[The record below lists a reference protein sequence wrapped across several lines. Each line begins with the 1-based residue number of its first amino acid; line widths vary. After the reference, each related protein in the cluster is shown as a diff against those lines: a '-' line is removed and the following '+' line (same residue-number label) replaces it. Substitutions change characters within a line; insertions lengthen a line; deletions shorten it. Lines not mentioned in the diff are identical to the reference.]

1 MLRQVGEGDPRDG
14 AWLVRMAPSGPSV
27 EMRSPVD
34 AALPATRRPPSSQKR
49 DLAPTARVHPFP
61 FPAAVASRFTLFN
74 DPVHGFVSVPKG
86 LVLSLVETPEVQRL
100 RRIRQLGLGFLV
112 FPGAVH
118 TRFEHGIG
126 AMALMGE
133 ALDTLREKGTVMDTD
148 EIDGAL
154 AAALLHDVGHGPFS
168 HTLEHQLLGAG
179 PSGRPFHHE
188 RMSRALI
195 ARLDRRTGGRLA
207 CALAI
212 FDGTY
217 GRPFFHSLVASQL
230 DMDRLDYLRRD
241 SFYTG
246 VAEGVVGVDRVIKT
260 MQVYDG
266 RIVIEAKG
274 AYAVENVL
282 LSRRLMYWQVYLH
295 KTVLAA
301 DHVLRAAFAR
311 ARDRWGTDPA
321 LGHTAPSL
329 AFFLADRAT
338 ADDLDAPGTPAHEAL
353 LDAYT
358 ALDDADV
365 LASLKRWTASSDR
378 VLADLARRFLDRD
391 LVRTTALDAPA
402 EAGQVADWMART
414 ADWLVAEGLSSRDD
428 ARRDAA
434 LYVSTGVARL
444 TPYNASGDAIRLLER
459 DGSIREL
466 SQAADAP
473 TAGALE
479 ARRERAYVCLPKAIA
494 P

>member
-1 MLRQVGEGDPRDG
+1 MP
-14 AWLVRMAPSGPSV
+14 
-27 EMRSPVD
+27 
-34 AALPATRRPPSSQKR
+34 
-49 DLAPTARVHPFP
+49 
-61 FPAAVASRFTLFN
+61 SRFTLFN

-86 LVLSLVETPEVQRL
+86 LVLELVEAPEVQRL

-133 ALDTLREKGTVMDTD
+133 ALDTLREKGTVMDVD
-148 EIDGAL
+148 EVDGAL

-168 HTLEHQLLGAG
+168 HTLEHELVPTG
-179 PSGRPFHHE
+179 PSGRALHHE
-188 RMSRALI
+188 RLSRALI
-195 ARLDRRTGGRLA
+195 RRLDRRLGGRLET
-207 CALAI
+207 ALAI

-217 GRPFFHSLVASQL
+217 PRRFFHSLVASQL

-246 VAEGVVGVDRVIKT
+246 VAEGVVGVARVIKT
-260 MQVYDG
+260 MRVHGDG
-266 RIVIEAKG
+266 IVIESKG

-301 DHVLRAAFAR
+301 DHVLRATFAR
-311 ARDRWGTDPA
+311 ARERWGRDPA
-321 LGHTAPSL
+321 LEHTAPAL
-329 AFFLADRAT
+329 AFFLDGRAT
-338 ADDLDAPGTPAHEAL
+338 ADDVEAEGTPAHEAL
-353 LDAYT
+353 LDAFT
-358 ALDDADV
+358 GLDDTDV
-365 LASLKRWTASSDR
+365 LYSFKRWAESRDP
-378 VLADLARRFLDRD
+378 VLADLARRFVDRD
-391 LVRTTALDAPA
+391 LFRTTPLEAPPGA
-402 EAGQVADWMART
+402 AQTEAWRARV
-414 ADWLVAEGLSSRDD
+414 ADWLVAEGLSTP
-428 ARRDAA
+428 DAA
-434 LYVSTGVARL
+434 AHDAGFYVATGTARL
-444 TPYNASGDAIRLLER
+444 RPYDAADDVICVLQR
-459 DGSIREL
+459 DGTVREL

-479 ARRERAYVCLPKAIA
+479 ARRERAYVCLPKPVA

>member
-1 MLRQVGEGDPRDG
+1 MSD
-14 AWLVRMAPSGPSV
+14 
-27 EMRSPVD
+27 
-34 AALPATRRPPSSQKR
+34 
-49 DLAPTARVHPFP
+49 
-61 FPAAVASRFTLFN
+61 RFTLFN

-86 LVLSLVETPEVQRL
+86 LVLGLVEAPEVQRL

-112 FPGAVH
+112 FHGAVH

-126 AMALMGE
+126 AMALMQE

-148 EIDGAL
+148 EVDGAL

-168 HTLEHQLLGAG
+168 HTLEHDLLPPG
-179 PSGRPFHHE
+179 PSGTPAHHE

-195 ARLDRRTGGRLA
+195 ARLDARLGGRLA
-207 CALAI
+207 TTLAI
-212 FDGTY
+212 IDDAY
-217 GRPFFHSLVASQL
+217 PRRFFHSLVASQL

-260 MQVYDG
+260 MRVHGGPDG

-301 DHVLRAAFAR
+301 DHGLRAAFAR
-311 ARDRWGTDPA
+311 ARSRWGSDPA
-321 LGHTAPSL
+321 LDETAPSL
-329 AFFLADRAT
+329 AFFLGGAAT
-338 ADDLDAPGTPAHEAL
+338 ADDLAPEAERHEAL
-353 LDAYT
+353 LDAFT
-358 ALDDADV
+358 ALDDTDV
-365 LASLKRWTASSDR
+365 LYSLKRWTTSRDR

-391 LVRTTALDAPA
+391 LFRTTPLDAPA
-402 EAGQVADWMART
+402 SEPELAAWRDAV
-414 ADWLVAEGLSSRDD
+414 ADWLVAEGLSARPEAADD
-428 ARRDAA
+428 ARLYVASGTARLAAYASDRDA
-434 LYVSTGVARL
+434 
-444 TPYNASGDAIRLLER
+444 ICILER
-459 DGSIREL
+459 DGRVREL
-466 SQAADAP
+466 SEAAGDA

-479 ARRERAYVCLPKAIA
+479 ARRERAYVCLPKAVEA
-494 P
+494 AALAS

>member
-1 MLRQVGEGDPRDG
+1 MP
-14 AWLVRMAPSGPSV
+14 
-27 EMRSPVD
+27 
-34 AALPATRRPPSSQKR
+34 
-49 DLAPTARVHPFP
+49 
-61 FPAAVASRFTLFN
+61 SRFTLFN

-86 LVLSLVETPEVQRL
+86 LVLGLVESPEVQRL

-126 AMALMGE
+126 AMALMAE
-133 ALDTLREKGTVMDTD
+133 ALDTIREKGTVVDVD
-148 EIDGAL
+148 EMDGAL

-168 HTLEHQLLGAG
+168 HTLEHQLLRTG
-179 PSGRPFHHE
+179 PGGRPFHHE
-188 RMSRALI
+188 RMSRALM
-195 ARLDRRTGGRLA
+195 ARLDRRLGGRLA
-207 CALAI
+207 TALAI

-217 GRPFFHSLVASQL
+217 DRPFFHSLVASQL

-260 MQVYDG
+260 MRVHDG
-266 RIVIEAKG
+266 RVVIEAKG

-301 DHVLRAAFAR
+301 DHVLRATFAR
-311 ARDRWGTDPA
+311 ARERWGADPA
-321 LGHTAPSL
+321 LEHTAPSL
-329 AFFLADRAT
+329 AFFLSDRAST
-338 ADDLDAPGTPAHEAL
+338 DDLDPASPVHDDL
-353 LDAYT
+353 LDAYV
-358 ALDDADV
+358 ALDDPDV
-365 LASLKRWTASSDR
+365 LYSLKRWTTSDDR

-391 LVRTTALDAPA
+391 LFRTTPLDDAPSPVEVEDWRA
-402 EAGQVADWMART
+402 RVAA
-414 ADWLVAEGLSSRDD
+414 WLVAEGLSSPDD
-428 ARRDAA
+428 AARDAD
-434 LYVSTGVARL
+434 LYVATGVARL
-444 TPYNASGDAIRLLER
+444 AAYDVKGEAICILQR
-459 DGSIREL
+459 DGTVREL

-479 ARRERAYVCLPKAIA
+479 ARRERAYVCLPKPVA